1 MYYILGFEAHRADV
15 EGGVMFRSEFPKGKS
30 LPFPQPPPILP
41 RWYLSSLLA
50 ARHGR
55 YVEEAR
61 RKLEQA
67 GVPAES
73 LERFLAGDRQ
83 EAKTWDLDKQE
94 VWAAFIDLAEAL
106 SLSTRNPSNPL
117 DADEATDVARERER
131 LQLREIVSKFG
142 LIVRRVEELDPLAVS
157 DAQLEEATR
166 CYLYGFH
173 RSAVVGAA
181 AALETHLRRATKRTS
196 VDRISYPELIAD
208 AQSAGALAPDQA
220 DSARVIFGA
229 RNHVV
234 HKGLEPPTKDVLE
247 LLKQARRLIDHLG
260 AAQGLH

>member
-1 MYYILGFEAHRADV
+1 
-15 EGGVMFRSEFPKGKS
+15 
-30 LPFPQPPPILP
+30 
-41 RWYLSSLLA
+41 
-50 ARHGR
+50 
-55 YVEEAR
+55 VEEAR

-73 LERFLAGDRQ
+73 LDRFLAGNKR
-83 EAKTWDLDKQE
+83 ELLTWDLDREE
-94 VWAAFIDLAEAL
+94 VWGALMELGEAL
-106 SLSTRNPSNPL
+106 ALSARKPSDRL
-117 DADEATDVARERER
+117 DSEESAEVAREREK

-142 LIVRRVEELDPLAVS
+142 LTVRRVREMDPLAVS

-181 AALETHLRRATKRTS
+181 AALETHLRRATKRS
-196 VDRISYPELIAD
+196 PDDRVSYAGLIAGGL
-208 AQSAGALAPDQA
+208 SAGALAPDQA

-229 RNHVV
+229 RNDVV
-234 HKGLEPPTKDVLE
+234 HKGFEPPTKDVLE

-260 AAQGLH
+260 AAQGQH